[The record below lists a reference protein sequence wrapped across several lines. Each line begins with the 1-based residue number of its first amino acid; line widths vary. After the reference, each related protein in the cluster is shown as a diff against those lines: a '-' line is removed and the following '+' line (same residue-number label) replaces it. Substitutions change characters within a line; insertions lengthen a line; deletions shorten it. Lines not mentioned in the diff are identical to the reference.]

1 MFYILDGSKEENN
14 VQLNGEEEE
23 DVTSVEERVGKFSW
37 EAAIIGVL
45 KAASDQEISV
55 KKLKKKVQYD
65 NCACN
70 LM

>member
-1 MFYILDGSKEENN
+1 MFHILDGSKEENN
-14 VQLNGEEEE
+14 VQLNGEEEEE

-55 KKLKKKVQYD
+55 KKLKKKV
-65 NCACN
+65 
-70 LM
+70 